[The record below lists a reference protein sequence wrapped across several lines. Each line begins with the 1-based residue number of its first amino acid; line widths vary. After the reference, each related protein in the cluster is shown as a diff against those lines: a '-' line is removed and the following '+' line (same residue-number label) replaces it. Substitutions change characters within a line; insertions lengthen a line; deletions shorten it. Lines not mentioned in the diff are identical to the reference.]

1 MKKTKIKFK
10 LCYITLALSILAL
23 LTVFLG
29 FIKVDNLI
37 VSGLD
42 VALARNI
49 KYNSV
54 SNASIVFNFTYI
66 LSFVLVIF
74 SGIISLMEDKLSL
87 IIAIIFNILALIF
100 VVLIPGNLAVKTV
113 FGDNQLVRD
122 VLSCTLAYGSI
133 IMIVLLSISIIIEVY
148 SLQKLFRK

>member
-1 MKKTKIKFK
+1 MKKTKTKFK
-10 LCYITLALSILAL
+10 LCYITLVLSILAF

-37 VSGLD
+37 INGLD

-54 SNASIVFNFTYI
+54 SNANIVFNFTYI
-66 LSFVLVIF
+66 LSFVLVLF
-74 SGIISLMEDKLSL
+74 SGVISLMEDKLSL
-87 IIAIIFNILALIF
+87 IIAIIFNILAIIF
-100 VVLIPGNLAVKTV
+100 VTLIPGNLAVKTI
-113 FGDNQLVRD
+113 FGDNQLVKD

-133 IMIVLLSISIIIEVY
+133 IMIVFLSISTIIEGY
-148 SLQKLFRK
+148 SLQKQFRK